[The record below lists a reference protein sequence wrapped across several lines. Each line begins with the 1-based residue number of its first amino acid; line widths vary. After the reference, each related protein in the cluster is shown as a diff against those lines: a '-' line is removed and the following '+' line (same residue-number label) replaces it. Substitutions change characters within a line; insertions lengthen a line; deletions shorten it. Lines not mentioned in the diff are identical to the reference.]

1 MAHLFEFFG
10 YRATDR
16 SPEAIHSAEHRD
28 CPFQHQGCT
37 KVIDGTPTG
46 ACTLKMIRS
55 DRPVIICPIRL
66 YADDHQI
73 LQHVSNKAFGPGLE
87 LVPGAQAAA
96 AAIERRDSVVA
107 VFGKGW
113 GGELRL
119 PQRSGGGSYFVDWIL
134 ALLNPDGSL
143 AEFVAV
149 EVQTIDTIGNY
160 LASRTAMLEPDRT
173 KVESKSGLNWENVS
187 KRIIPQLIYKG
198 QLLQREEACKKG
210 LFFVCPSPVY
220 DRIMMRL
227 GGKEGLTTVPLQPHA
242 ITFMGYDHVA
252 PDERVDGEPVKLKQE
267 VEHTTSVSKLQER
280 FGNVDLPAANVYR
293 NAIQAALSG
302 SNARRR

>member
-10 YRATDR
+10 YRATDH
-16 SPEAIHSAEHRD
+16 SPAALESAERKD
-28 CPFQHQGCT
+28 CPFQQQGCT
-37 KVIDGTPTG
+37 KTIDGIPTG
-46 ACTLKMIRS
+46 ACSLKMIKS

-66 YADDHQI
+66 YAEDHQI
-73 LQHVSNKAFGPGLE
+73 LQHVSDKAFGPGMALI
-87 LVPGAQAAA
+87 PGAQAAA
-96 AAIERRDSVVA
+96 VALERGAAVVA

-119 PQRSGGGSYFVDWIL
+119 PQRAGGGSYFVDWIL

-160 LASRTAMLEPDRT
+160 LASRTAMLAPGRHI
-173 KVESKSGLNWENVS
+173 VESKSGLNWENVS

-227 GGKEGLTTVPLQPHA
+227 GGKEGLTTVHLQPHA
-242 ITFMGYDHVA
+242 ITFMGYDHVS
-252 PDERVDGEPVKLKQE
+252 PDKRVDGQPVQLQQE

-280 FGNVDLPAANVYR
+280 FGNVDLPEANVYR
-293 NAIQAALSG
+293 DAIRAALSG
-302 SNARRR
+302 VSARRR